1 MAGGKRHGEPSLADQ
16 IAASGET
23 EVNKATVALR
33 EDLTDQRFLG
43 REFLTWL
50 VYFCDDD
57 GESGEFAGS
66 DSVAAF
72 RLRVGERAVLR
83 ALGDATGEI
92 AARGPATGHSS
103 DVRYAIAENSHTPR
117 QILCLLMRD
126 ENPYVADRA
135 AKTMEWQQ
143 SIEYPRA
150 A

>member
-1 MAGGKRHGEPSLADQ
+1 MKRELNLQNDRFTLK
-16 IAASGET
+16 ER
-23 EVNKATVALR
+23 LR
-33 EDLTDQRFLG
+33 ERL
-43 REFLTWL
+43 
-50 VYFCDDD
+50 YIC
-57 GESGEFAGS
+57 AGS
-66 DSVAAF
+66 ALTPVNVLAQLAFDKLDLVRRRVAENPKTPLAILENLAF
-72 RLRVGERAVLR
+72 DADTDVRIAVSENGSTPQGLLLKL
-83 ALGDATGEI
+83 ACTDCA
-92 AARGPATGHSS
+92 